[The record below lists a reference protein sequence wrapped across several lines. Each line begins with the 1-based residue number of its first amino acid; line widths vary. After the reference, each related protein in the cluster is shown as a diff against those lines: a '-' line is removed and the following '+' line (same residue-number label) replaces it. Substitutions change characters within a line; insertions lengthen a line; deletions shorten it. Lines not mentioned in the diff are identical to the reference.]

1 MKINAILFRSLIGCP
16 IGLKNH
22 EGKTARA
29 VAKEHEK
36 NDTLKAIRRQEKLAN
51 KIAKGGKPPVE
62 PWCIRVS

>member
-1 MKINAILFRSLIGCP
+1 MNTILFWLAIGCP

-36 NDTLKAIRRQEKLAN
+36 NDTLKTIRRQEKLAN

-62 PWCIRVS
+62 PWCVRVT